1 MRRRQFVTRH
11 ETKNIL
17 QTEQTLDETLSLSF
31 RLSALGLTLFG
42 WLILYFF
49 VNRLQVNPD
58 RRIDLGIELDRKI
71 PYLPLFALAYFST
84 YVFVLQPFFILSDA
98 RQFHWMLTSF
108 VSISILSSLI
118 HATVPSKIERVERVT
133 VGGLSGWMLALFQ
146 KTCKPYGN
154 FPSMH
159 VGLSVPVVAVN
170 FISGGPVVGGVM
182 LVWAVL
188 IAVSTLFTKQHYI
201 FDVLAGVACGV
212 VISTLTFLFVG
223 G

>member
-1 MRRRQFVTRH
+1 M
-11 ETKNIL
+11 N
-17 QTEQTLDETLSLSF
+17 ETLSLSF
-31 RLSALGLTLFG
+31 RLTALGLTLFG

-49 VNRLQVNPD
+49 VNRLRVDPS
-58 RRIDLGIELDRKI
+58 RRIDLGIDLDRKI
-71 PYLPLFALAYFST
+71 PYLPFFALAYFST

-98 RQFHWMLTSF
+98 RRFYWMLTSF
-108 VSISILSSLI
+108 VSISVISSLI

-133 VGGLSGWMLALFQ
+133 AGGLSGWMLTLFQ

-159 VGLSVPVVAVN
+159 VGLSVPVVAAN
-170 FISGGPVVGGVM
+170 FMAGGPVIGGVM
-182 LVWAVL
+182 LVWAAL

-201 FDVLAGVACGV
+201 LDVLAGIAGGAA
-212 VISTLTFLFVG
+212 ISVLTFLLVG